1 MATPDRHALTVLLAL
16 GLAST
21 AHATV
26 PDKYGNGGRWLGA
39 AGGGVAMIDDAFA
52 SRLNPAGLG
61 RMRQANTSIGM
72 STAMEHFTELPPLWW
87 DTNRDGRIDRNDPPL
102 EYSADVDDATG
113 LHLSLGRNIGGKF
126 GLAGCMYLPI
136 NRLLRFSTYEPALP
150 NWFMYTN
157 RPQRYTLAVG
167 VGGKI
172 FPGVSI
178 GASADML
185 SQARLTVDMTAR
197 VHVSGRDAGSADD
210 ATELIGEIEV
220 DIHELHLDLVPAAVP
235 VLGVQVEVGDWF
247 EPLQGLVLA
256 AAWRG
261 STGLLITGDVDLQAD
276 VSAEDLGELEP
287 FVFSALLDM
296 GLIMYDHFVPSTL
309 TLGAAWR
316 TDDTLSAWVDL
327 RHTAWRYMTLNVT
340 RLGHV
345 DLTMPLADIDEL
357 VTDGNDFDLSLK
369 NTWSARAGMELRLPR
384 IGLDSDCRYLQ
395 ITVRGGFGWEPSP
408 LVGQGEDSAFL
419 DTDRTMY
426 TLGAGVEFWDPFEL
440 VDSPVRFD
448 AFFQYHA
455 LAAGSLQRE
464 TIDPRAGY
472 PVGTSSLPMGGHI
485 IVAGAEWSFDY

>member
-1 MATPDRHALTVLLAL
+1 MLLAA
-16 GLAST
+16 LAT
-21 AHATV
+21 ATTAQGTV
-26 PDKYGNGGRWLGA
+26 PDKYGHGARWLGA

-61 RMRQANTSIGM
+61 RMRQANTSIGL
-72 STAMEHFTELPPLWW
+72 STAVERFSELPPLWW
-87 DTNRDGRIDRNDPPL
+87 DTNRDGRLDRDDRPL
-102 EYSADVDDATG
+102 RYSSDVDDATG
-113 LHLSLGRNIGGKF
+113 LHLSLGRNIGGRF
-126 GLAGCMYLPI
+126 GLAGSVYLPTS
-136 NRLLRFSTYEPALP
+136 RMLRFSTYEPALP

-172 FPGVSI
+172 LPGVSI
-178 GASADML
+178 GASADLL

-197 VHVSGRDAGSADD
+197 LHVSGQGAGSAGD
-210 ATELIGEIEV
+210 ATELLGEIEV

-235 VLGVQVEVGDWF
+235 VLGIQVEAGDWL

-261 STGLLITGDVDLQAD
+261 STGLLITGDIDLQAS

-287 FVFSALLDM
+287 FVFAALLDM
-296 GLIMYDHFVPSTL
+296 GLVMYDHFVPSTL

-316 TDDTLSAWVDL
+316 TDETLSTWVDL
-327 RHTAWRYMTLNVT
+327 RHTGWRDMTLNVT

-345 DLTMPLADIDEL
+345 DLTLPLGDIDDL
-357 VTDGNDFDLSLK
+357 ITDGNDFDLTLK
-369 NTWSARAGMELRLPR
+369 NTWSVRAGAELRLPEV
-384 IGLDSDCRYLQ
+384 GLDSDWRYLQ
-395 ITVRGGFGWEPSP
+395 FTVRGGFGWEPSP
-408 LVGQGEDSAFL
+408 LVGQGENSSFL

-455 LAAGSLQRE
+455 LASGSLQRE
-464 TIDPRAGY
+464 SIDPRAGY
-472 PVGTSSLPMGGHI
+472 PVGTGSLPMGGHI
-485 IVAGAEWSFDY
+485 LVAGGEWSFDY